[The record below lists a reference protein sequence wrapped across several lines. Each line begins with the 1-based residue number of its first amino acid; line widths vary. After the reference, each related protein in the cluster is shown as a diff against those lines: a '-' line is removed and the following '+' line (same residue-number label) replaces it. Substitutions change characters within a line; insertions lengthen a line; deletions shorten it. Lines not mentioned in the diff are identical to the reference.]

1 MQVKELVTV
10 QIGKIDTIKKRISL
24 IPPYKKN
31 VNVAVEVKG
40 IDKEKFLD
48 SVEINGKV
56 CDSYRECTDNYNISD
71 AEIRKV
77 IAESYEKAVDEDTIL
92 MYNEAFTFHIKGK
105 TKYGG
110 ALAAGGGEKTITME
124 KSGM

>member
-1 MQVKELVTV
+1 M
-10 QIGKIDTIKKRISL
+10 
-24 IPPYKKN
+24 
-31 VNVAVEVKG
+31 
-40 IDKEKFLD
+40 
-48 SVEINGKV
+48 
-56 CDSYRECTDNYNISD
+56 
-71 AEIRKV
+71 